1 MSLTTELRVGKKRTI
16 VIPKTIAE
24 ALNLDEGSSLLV
36 EIKGGYLLL
45 KPLPDAIRLSLKGEK
60 IAKVTSN
67 ELEAAS
73 VEEQEKQIGKN

>member
-16 VIPKTIAE
+16 VIPKAIAE

-60 IAKVTSN
+60 IAKVTLN